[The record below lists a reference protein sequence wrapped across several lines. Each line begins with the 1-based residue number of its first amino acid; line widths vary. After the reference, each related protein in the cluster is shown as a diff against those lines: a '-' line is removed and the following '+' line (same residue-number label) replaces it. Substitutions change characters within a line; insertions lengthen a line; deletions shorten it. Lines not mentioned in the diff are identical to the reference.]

1 MSKST
6 TLFPQVQNLRNLKDH
21 FDYYLLQF
29 KKKDKKDYEG
39 LAYV

>member
-1 MSKST
+1 MSINDKMRFYTPRCKKT
-6 TLFPQVQNLRNLKDH
+6 TVEH
-21 FDYYLLQF
+21 YLLQF